1 MGDLK
6 LWAVESRFADI
17 IWEHEPLTST
27 ELVKLAAQALN
38 WKKSTTYTVLKRL
51 CDRGIFQNLS
61 GTVTSLLSKGELAAL
76 QSEQFVAEAFSGSL
90 PAFLTAFTSRNKLS
104 EEEVAQLQALIDQN
118 RKDVEA

>member
-6 LWAVESRFADI
+6 LGAVESRFADI

-38 WKKSTTYTVLKRL
+38 WKKSTTHTVLKRL
-51 CDRGIFQNLS
+51 CDRGIFQNQS
-61 GTVTSLLSKGELAAL
+61 GTVTALLSKGELAAL

>member
-6 LWAVESRFADI
+6 LGAVESRFADI

-27 ELVKLAAQALN
+27 ELVKLAAQALS

-51 CDRGIFQNLS
+51 CERGIFQNQN

-118 RKDVEA
+118 RKDVDA